1 MKVIPVADLMKGQ
14 MVHAVRGQRKEYAP
28 VRGVLGT
35 GERPLSI
42 CESLE
47 NDLGLIDLYV
57 ADLDAIEGTG
67 DNRRLIA
74 ELARSTDLDFVLD
87 AGTGDLAAA
96 RECLDLGIDRV
107 VIGTET
113 IEDLEE
119 AAKIARQLRRSS
131 IASLDMRGPAVLS
144 KNPSLSAA
152 GPVDAAILL
161 DELGFRELILLDLSR
176 VGAMGGPDT
185 GLVSAVVDRVS
196 ADVLVGG
203 GVRNADDLAALDD
216 LGIAGCLVG
225 SALHSGAIG
234 SDELGSVGA
243 ASPENIITELA
254 RRRSGDAVYGAGRVL
269 NAMCSSP
276 PDLALEASSPYILS
290 NAGDAYLFP
299 SLGHLEEDVL
309 RFVGRLVGD
318 PDAPGFLVSGGSE
331 ANLMALHAARKAAG
345 DGRCELVAARSA
357 HFSIRKAADLLG
369 MQLVTIPLDVD
380 FRLDLSAL
388 KASIGPDTA
397 AVVATAGTAELGCID
412 DVEGIAELC
421 REEGVHLH
429 VDAAFGGFVIPFL
442 RELGVSTTRFG
453 FDVPGVSSVTIDP
466 HKMGLAPVPCG
477 CVLFA
482 NEGLAESLR
491 VATPYVDGGASSTVL
506 GTRPGWSMAGAW
518 ATIRLH
524 GRSGYREIVRQ
535 CISKTSRI
543 AKGVHRMEGARLVV
557 EPSMNVMGIE
567 CLEPDAVLGRL
578 RELGWRV
585 TLAESPRCLRVV
597 VMPHIADED
606 VDMFLGDLRTALD

>member
-1 MKVIPVADLMKGQ
+1 MRHVVNVVCLVG
-14 MVHAVRGQRKEYAP
+14 
-28 VRGVLGT
+28 LGAC
-35 GERPLSI
+35 GSGPPPALPSEPA
-42 CESLE
+42 
-47 NDLGLIDLYV
+47 G
-57 ADLDAIEGTG
+57 
-67 DNRRLIA
+67 
-74 ELARSTDLDFVLD
+74 ARAF
-87 AGTGDLAAA
+87 AAA
-96 RECLDLGIDRV
+96 RALGAPVALPSVAPYVDAPYLQEINHTWNEVEPGFGPLVGVVLPPAGLIGLDTPTQVTPRGLVRHDGDQLV
-107 VIGTET
+107 VLAIPEADS
-113 IEDLEE
+113 DLISAGASDE
-119 AAKIARQLRRSS
+119 AV
-131 IASLDMRGPAVLS
+131 VL
-144 KNPSLSAA
+144 A
-152 GPVDAAILL
+152 GPSTLY
-161 DELGFRELILLDLSR
+161 R
-176 VGAMGGPDT
+176 VT
-185 GLVSAVVDRVS
+185 
-196 ADVLVGG
+196 
-203 GVRNADDLAALDD
+203 
-216 LGIAGCLVG
+216 
-225 SALHSGAIG
+225 
-234 SDELGSVGA
+234 
-243 ASPENIITELA
+243 
-254 RRRSGDAVYGAGRVL
+254 
-269 NAMCSSP
+269 